1 MNEVDYAKQM
11 LDNRE
16 QGISVLHS
24 LRKMKGRL
32 LFRLFI
38 LFICVVCYFTLNNAP
53 IFLLIIGMV
62 IGITLQDIG
71 WLQSIFKAWPFT
83 SKVINL
89 KQVTEM
95 ARNDS

>member
-1 MNEVDYAKQM
+1 VNEVDYAKQM

-38 LFICVVCYFTLNNAP
+38 LFISVAFYFTLNDAP
-53 IFLLIIGMV
+53 IFLLIVGVV
-62 IGITLQDIG
+62 IGTTLQDIG
-71 WLQSIFKAWPFT
+71 WLQSISKAWPFT
-83 SKVINL
+83 AKVINWN
-89 KQVTEM
+89 QVTEM

>member
-16 QGISVLHS
+16 QGISVLIS
-24 LRKMKGRL
+24 LRKMKRRL

-38 LFICVVCYFTLNNAP
+38 LFISVACYFTLNDAP
-53 IFLLIIGMV
+53 VFLLIIGMV
-62 IGITLQDIG
+62 IGTTLQDIG
-71 WLQSIFKAWPFT
+71 WLQSISKAWPFT
-83 SKVINL
+83 AKVINWN
-89 KQVTEM
+89 QVTEI

>member
-16 QGISVLHS
+16 QGISVFHS

-32 LFRLFI
+32 LFRLFV
-38 LFICVVCYFTLNNAP
+38 LFISVACYFTLNDAP
-53 IFLLIIGMV
+53 AFLLIVGMV
-62 IGITLQDIG
+62 IGTTLQDIG
-71 WLQSIFKAWPFT
+71 WLQSISKAWPFT
-83 SKVINL
+83 VKVINWD
-89 KQVTEM
+89 QVTEV